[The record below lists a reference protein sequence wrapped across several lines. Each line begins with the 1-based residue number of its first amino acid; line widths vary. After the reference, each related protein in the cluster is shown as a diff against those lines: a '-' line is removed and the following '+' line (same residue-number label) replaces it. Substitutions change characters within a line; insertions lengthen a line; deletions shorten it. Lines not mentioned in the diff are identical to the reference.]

1 MDWKQSTNVE
11 VGDLVYIYVSV
22 PVRTISFKCEAILV
36 NLSENL
42 IDDSEFVL
50 DDSRE
55 RVPEIG
61 MTKFMEKI

>member
-11 VGDLVYIYVSV
+11 VGDLVYIYVSA